1 MLNYVKYEESVVNWL
16 TGEKKTLIQNIDHFF
31 SICELSACSSAVVG
45 AVPLSCC
52 RLV

>member
-1 MLNYVKYEESVVNWL
+1 MLNYYKYEELVANWL
-16 TGEKKTLIQNIDHFF
+16 TGKKKTLIQNIDHFF
-31 SICELSACSSAVVG
+31 SIWELSAFSSTVVG